1 MKIFKFLFLV
11 PVITLII
18 IFQTTLQSRYILASD
33 VRDGETVFKNVCA
46 GCHVRG
52 GSVVL
57 KGSKSLKL
65 SDLEK
70 RGIADVNSIA
80 KIANDGIGF
89 MKGYKNKMKI
99 FKFLFVIPLITL
111 IIIFQTSLQNRYLL
125 ASDLRDGETI
135 FRNVCAGC
143 HVRGGSV
150 VLKGSKSLK
159 LSDLEKRG
167 IADVNSI
174 AEIANE
180 GIGYMKGYKKK
191 LKDGEDKV
199 LAQWIIQNAEK
210 GWE

>member
-70 RGIADVNSIA
+70 RGIADVISIA

-89 MKGYKNKMKI
+89 MKGYKN
-99 FKFLFVIPLITL
+99 
-111 IIIFQTSLQNRYLL
+111 
-125 ASDLRDGETI
+125 
-135 FRNVCAGC
+135 
-143 HVRGGSV
+143 
-150 VLKGSKSLK
+150 
-159 LSDLEKRG
+159 
-167 IADVNSI
+167 
-174 AEIANE
+174 
-180 GIGYMKGYKKK
+180 K

>member
-1 MKIFKFLFLV
+1 MKIFKFIFLV

-80 KIANDGIGF
+80 
-89 MKGYKNKMKI
+89 
-99 FKFLFVIPLITL
+99 
-111 IIIFQTSLQNRYLL
+111 
-125 ASDLRDGETI
+125 
-135 FRNVCAGC
+135 
-143 HVRGGSV
+143 
-150 VLKGSKSLK
+150 
-159 LSDLEKRG
+159 
-167 IADVNSI
+167 
-174 AEIANE
+174 EIANE
-180 GIGYMKGYKKK
+180 GIGYMKGYKHK
-191 LKDGEDKV
+191 LKEGEDKI
-199 LAQWIIQNAEK
+199 LAQWIIQNAVN

>member
-18 IFQTTLQSRYILASD
+18 IFQTTLQSRYLLASD

-70 RGIADVNSIA
+70 RGIADVNSITI
-80 KIANDGIGF
+80 IANDGIGF
-89 MKGYKNKMKI
+89 MKGYKN
-99 FKFLFVIPLITL
+99 
-111 IIIFQTSLQNRYLL
+111 
-125 ASDLRDGETI
+125 
-135 FRNVCAGC
+135 
-143 HVRGGSV
+143 
-150 VLKGSKSLK
+150 
-159 LSDLEKRG
+159 
-167 IADVNSI
+167 
-174 AEIANE
+174 
-180 GIGYMKGYKKK
+180 K

>member
-18 IFQTTLQSRYILASD
+18 IFQTTLQSRFILASD

-70 RGIADVNSIA
+70 RGIADANSIT
-80 KIANDGIGF
+80 KIANNGIGF
-89 MKGYKNKMKI
+89 MKGYKN
-99 FKFLFVIPLITL
+99 
-111 IIIFQTSLQNRYLL
+111 
-125 ASDLRDGETI
+125 
-135 FRNVCAGC
+135 
-143 HVRGGSV
+143 
-150 VLKGSKSLK
+150 
-159 LSDLEKRG
+159 
-167 IADVNSI
+167 
-174 AEIANE
+174 
-180 GIGYMKGYKKK
+180 K

>member
-1 MKIFKFLFLV
+1 MKIFKFIFLV

-33 VRDGETVFKNVCA
+33 VRDGETVFKNVCS

-89 MKGYKNKMKI
+89 MKGYKNK
-99 FKFLFVIPLITL
+99 
-111 IIIFQTSLQNRYLL
+111 
-125 ASDLRDGETI
+125 
-135 FRNVCAGC
+135 
-143 HVRGGSV
+143 
-150 VLKGSKSLK
+150 
-159 LSDLEKRG
+159 
-167 IADVNSI
+167 
-174 AEIANE
+174 
-180 GIGYMKGYKKK
+180 

-199 LAQWIIQNAEK
+199 LSQWIIQNAEK

>member
-1 MKIFKFLFLV
+1 MKIFKFIFLV

-70 RGIADVNSIA
+70 RGIADVNSITI
-80 KIANDGIGF
+80 IANEGIGF
-89 MKGYKNKMKI
+89 MKGYKN
-99 FKFLFVIPLITL
+99 
-111 IIIFQTSLQNRYLL
+111 
-125 ASDLRDGETI
+125 
-135 FRNVCAGC
+135 
-143 HVRGGSV
+143 
-150 VLKGSKSLK
+150 
-159 LSDLEKRG
+159 
-167 IADVNSI
+167 
-174 AEIANE
+174 
-180 GIGYMKGYKKK
+180 K